1 MKTISIIMPVLNEE
15 SELPHSLSK
24 ISLGRYEELIV
35 VDGGS
40 TDRTVEI
47 ARGFTSRVYS
57 CSKGRARQMN
67 HGADRAEGEILLFL
81 HADCLLPQGAFE
93 LIRKTL
99 SDSKTIL
106 GAFDI
111 RYREKG
117 LCYRVIESGANL
129 RSRMTSVPYGDQGM
143 FIRREDFQRLGGFR
157 EIPLME
163 DIEFGR
169 RAKRQGKVV
178 FLKAPLTVSAR
189 RFQKEGI
196 LYGALRD
203 WVLAL
208 SYTLFGVNPERLVR
222 HYRDVR

>member
-24 ISLGRYEELIV
+24 IKLGRYEELIV
-35 VDGGS
+35 IDGGS
-40 TDRTVEI
+40 TDRTLKI

-67 HGADRAEGEILLFL
+67 HGAERAEGKILLFL

-99 SDSKTIL
+99 SDPKTIL

-117 LCYRVIESGANL
+117 LCYRVIERGANL
-129 RSRMTSVPYGDQGM
+129 RSRITSIAYGDQGM
-143 FIRREDFQRLGGFR
+143 FIKKQDFLMLGGFKD
-157 EIPLME
+157 IPLME
-163 DIEFGR
+163 DIEFSR
-169 RAKRQGKVV
+169 RAKKHGRIE
-178 FLKAPLTVSAR
+178 FLREPITVSAR
-189 RFQKEGI
+189 RFEKEGI
-196 LYGALRD
+196 LFSVLRD
-203 WVLAL
+203 WILAV
-208 SYTLFGVNPERLVR
+208 SYSIFGVNPERLVR